1 MSYQRSKFYSYFV
14 TFWEEGQN
22 DKMEF
27 LIAEMCE
34 HIFFCAELEDWGSF
48 PSRDF
53 LLVSYLSESAQRAQS
68 SLSWGQ
74 NGRGMKL
81 TAQICGM

>member
-53 LLVSYLSESAQRAQS
+53 LLVSYLSGSALNRP
-68 SLSWGQ
+68 
-74 NGRGMKL
+74 NGRKVLYPGDK
-81 TAQICGM
+81 TDGA